1 MLDILSPN
9 GFEFWVPLTLEKSQD
24 KTKDGKRWIEGIA
37 STENLDLQ
45 NEIVLQ
51 SGIDTSYFLKHGY
64 FNNDHKPGFENKVGQ
79 PTECKITKKGLW
91 VKGYL
96 FKNHKVADAIWELA
110 NSLEASG
117 STRKLGFS
125 IQGKVLRRRGK
136 TIVKCWI
143 QDVAITAAPIN
154 TNTWLD
160 VVKSLDAL
168 PPDIW
173 CDDTGCY
180 VITPDIAHKSV
191 KASEGRCCGACN
203 CTGGG
208 NDQEKSIRP
217 CDMDLIKQEKESD
230 DKALQAGGSVLVP
243 ESLEGDVKD
252 QNWGDVE
259 NTSKARKEIEA
270 FLQKNPEPEDEQ
282 IHALA
287 EKLGIDKHEFE
298 EEIYRMLAEKINSK
312 HEDTKKSMV
321 PDDQLSFEES
331 VTLLQAY
338 KGFTQPEAR
347 IVAKAVFHMNG
358 L

>member
-9 GFEFWVPLTLEKSQD
+9 GFEFWVPLDIEKSQ

-37 STENLDLQ
+37 STESLDLQ

-110 NSLEASG
+110 NSLDASG
-117 STRKLGFS
+117 SNRKLGFS

-143 QDVAITAAPIN
+143 QDIAITAAPIN

-173 CDDTGCY
+173 CDETGCY
-180 VITPDIAHKSV
+180 VITPDVAHKAM
-191 KASEGRCCGACN
+191 KASEGKCCGACN
-203 CTGGG
+203 CDGGSR
-208 NDQEKSIRP
+208 DQEKSIRP
-217 CDMDLIKQEKESD
+217 EEIDLRKQEENSD

-243 ESLEGDVKD
+243 ESLEGEAKD
-252 QNWGDVE
+252 QDWGRTDPDHDDD
-259 NTSKARKEIEA
+259 KKKE
-270 FLQKNPEPEDEQ
+270 
-282 IHALA
+282 
-287 EKLGIDKHEFE
+287 
-298 EEIYRMLAEKINSK
+298 
-312 HEDTKKSMV
+312 TKKSLV
-321 PDDQLSFEES
+321 PDQQLSFEES
-331 VTLLQAY
+331 VALLQAY